1 VHPRTPDTAPRGTLN
16 LGIVAHVD
24 AGKTT
29 LTERLLVEA
38 GVLDAAGSVDAGTTR
53 TDTMDLERRRGITI
67 RSAVVSFVTDGVV
80 VNLIDTPGHSD
91 FIAEVERALVVLDAA
106 ILVVSAVEGVQSQTR
121 VLMRVLRRLRI
132 PTLVFV
138 NKVDRTGADPARV
151 LREITGR
158 LSVSAVA
165 MHTVD
170 GAGTRG
176 AAVRPRETDDAAFE
190 SDLVEA
196 LAEHDHEVLAAAVG
210 DRSRIAVPQLLG
222 RLRDQVA
229 RAHVCPVVLGSAA
242 TGAGISALHTALT
255 TLLPTR
261 SADPSAPVSGTV
273 FKVDRGP
280 NGERQVWTRLYAGT
294 LRTRQRVVV
303 AGRSSPRERVTGIR
317 LLGPEG
323 PVESDAL
330 TAGRIAVV
338 RGLASARVGDVLG
351 DEAGAPAASSWF
363 APPSLETVI
372 EPVDPSRRG
381 ALHAGLTRLAEED
394 PLIDVRQDDVRGEVT
409 LSLYG
414 EVQKEV
420 IASLLL
426 EEFGVAVRFREST
439 VICIE
444 RVVGTGSA
452 VELIGT
458 DTNPYLA
465 TVGIRVEPAPV
476 SSGVEVCLEVEP
488 GSMPPAFFTAVEQA
502 ARDLLHQGPHGW
514 DVPECRVVVTHSGY
528 WARQSHAHGT
538 FDKSMSSTAGDF
550 RALTPLLV
558 MESLVAAGTRVC
570 EPVHRF
576 TADVPEDS
584 HGVVVSAFGRLG
596 AVPLEVQP
604 LGDLVAIVG
613 DIPAASV
620 HRARHV
626 LPGLTRG
633 EGVMTTE
640 LHHHSPVRGAPPTRP
655 RTDADPTD
663 REGYLRRVPR

>member
-1 VHPRTPDTAPRGTLN
+1 MHPRPLDTAPRGTLN

-38 GVLDAAGSVDAGTTR
+38 GVLSAPGSVDAGTTR
-53 TDTMDLERRRGITI
+53 TDTMALERRRGITI
-67 RSAVVSFVTDGVV
+67 RSAVVSFVADDVV
-80 VNLIDTPGHSD
+80 VNLVDTPGHSD
-91 FIAEVERALVVLDAA
+91 FVAEVERALVVLDAA
-106 ILVVSAVEGVQSQTR
+106 VLVVSAVEGVQSQTR
-121 VLMRVLRRLRI
+121 VLMRVLRRLGI

-138 NKVDRTGADPARV
+138 NKVDRAGADPTRV
-151 LREITGR
+151 LREIAGR

-165 MHTVD
+165 MQTVE
-170 GAGTRG
+170 GAGTRE
-176 AAVRPRETDDAAFE
+176 AAVHPREPGDRTFE
-190 SDLVEA
+190 SDLLET
-196 LAEHDHEVLAAAVG
+196 LAEHDDEVLAAAVG
-210 DRSRIAVPQLLG
+210 DVPRIALPQLVE
-222 RLRDQVA
+222 RLRDRVG
-229 RAHVCPVVLGSAA
+229 RADVHPVLLGSAA
-242 TGAGISALHTALT
+242 TGAGVSMLHSALTR
-255 TLLPTR
+255 LLPTR

-280 NGERQVWTRLYAGT
+280 TGARQVWTRLYAGT
-294 LRTRQRVVV
+294 IRTRDRVTVG
-303 AGRSSPRERVTGIR
+303 GRRGPRERVTGIR
-317 LLGPEG
+317 LVGPEG
-323 PVESDAL
+323 PVESDAV

-338 RGLASARVGDVLG
+338 RGLATARVGDVLG
-351 DEAGAPAASSWF
+351 DPAGAPAASSWF
-363 APPSLETVI
+363 ARPSFETVV
-372 EPVDPSRRG
+372 EPVDPSSG
-381 ALHAGLTRLAEED
+381 GELHVGLTRLAEED
-394 PLIDVRQDDVRGEVT
+394 PLIDVRRDDVRGEIT

-426 EEFGVAVRFREST
+426 EESGVAVTFREST
-439 VICIE
+439 VVCIE
-444 RVVGTGSA
+444 RVVGTGCA

-458 DTNPYLA
+458 GTNPYLA

-476 SSGVEVCLEVEP
+476 GSGVEVLLEVEL
-488 GSMPPAFFTAVEQA
+488 GSMPPAFFTAVEES
-502 ARDLLHQGPHGW
+502 AREALQQGPYGW
-514 DVPECRVVVTHSGY
+514 AVPDCRVVVTHSGY
-528 WARQSHAHGT
+528 WARQSHMHGT
-538 FDKSMSSTAGDF
+538 FDKSMSSTAADF

-558 MESLVAAGTRVC
+558 MEALVQAGTRVC

-576 TADVPEDS
+576 TADVPEDT
-584 HGVVVSAFGRLG
+584 HGAVVSALGRLG

-620 HRARHV
+620 HRARRV

-633 EGVMTTE
+633 EGALTSE
-640 LHHHSPVRGAPPTRP
+640 LHHHSPVRGMPPTRP